1 MSVCC
6 VFVPVVVTALPALAP
21 AIAATAASMGYAVKK
36 HMERDVPDISRSL
49 NHAEV
54 DVKNAEIVG
63 EELGAG
69 QSMQFER
76 DGVTIEFSVN
86 TQGQCK
92 VCVSGDHKSKSE
104 LQAIGQQAAGKVIQ
118 MYTYNRVVTE
128 LKNRDFQ
135 VDAEQVD
142 EEGAIRLKLK
152 RYE

>member
-6 VFVPVVVTALPALAP
+6 VFVPVIVTALPALAP

-36 HMERDVPDISRSL
+36 HLEGGGSGRGRSL
-49 NHAEV
+49 NHAEI
-54 DVKNAEIVG
+54 DVKNTEVVG

-69 QSMQFER
+69 QSMHFEK
-76 DGVTIEFSVN
+76 DGVTIDFSVN
-86 TQGQCK
+86 DQGQCK

-104 LQAIGQQAAGKVIQ
+104 LQAIGQQAASKVIQ